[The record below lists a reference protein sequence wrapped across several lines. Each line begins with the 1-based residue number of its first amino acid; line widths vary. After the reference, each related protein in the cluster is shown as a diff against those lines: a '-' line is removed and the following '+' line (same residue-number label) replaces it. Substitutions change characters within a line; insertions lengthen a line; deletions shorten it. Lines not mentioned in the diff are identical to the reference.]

1 MKQSESWRFAII
13 IIVALVALY
22 VTLDIDHPQWVK
34 NMAFWQPAAHRDITL
49 RLGLDL
55 QGGLK
60 VLLAAQAPEGQEI
73 EPGSMEEVRRIIESR
88 VNALGLTEPVVQA
101 QGERR
106 IIVELPGIENPELA
120 VETIK
125 DTALLEFVDA
135 GHVPLPQGT
144 VITTTEGPP
153 TFGVAKIEG
162 EELIAPEETEEEEE
176 EEEIKPT
183 VEPLAPPPTP
193 TELTPAEEGALPPM
207 PEDPTERADMYD
219 APPEMQ
225 IDVGQTYTATIA
237 TAKGDVTV
245 QLDPQA
251 APQTVN
257 NFVFLAQQGFYDGLT
272 FHRVEPGFVI
282 QGGDPLGSGSGGPGY
297 TIPAE
302 INLPHT
308 KGAIATARLGDQM
321 NPERASS
328 GSQFYIAL
336 EALPQ
341 LDGAYTVFG
350 QVVEGMDVVESIEIG
365 DVIQEINIV
374 NSESALDED
383 ALATNGE
390 EEEPPINPTM
400 EALQAPAATPP
411 QADESEGAIYET
423 VLTGDKLAGVD
434 LQVSQQNEYIVA
446 IAWQDE
452 AAQVFADYT
461 AAHVGQHLCIL
472 LDKTVISCPRINEP
486 IPGGN
491 ASITGNFTPEAAR
504 RLALQLRYGALPVP
518 MQVESF
524 NRIGATLGSESV
536 EKSIRAGLIG
546 LSIVLFFMLVYYRIP
561 GALADC
567 ALVIYVLLNI
577 AVYKLAPITL
587 TLPGIAGFILSAG
600 MAVDAN
606 ILIFERMKE
615 ELRRGRRL
623 MTAIEIGFDRAWP
636 SIRDG
641 QLSNLIICAILFFF
655 GANFGASIV
664 KGFAITLAIGT
675 VINIFTAV
683 FATRTF
689 VRQFAI
695 AAGDWLADRK
705 ELLGV

>member
-13 IIVALVALY
+13 ILIALVALY
-22 VTLDIDHPQWVK
+22 VSLDIEHPQWVK
-34 NMAFWQPAAHRDITL
+34 NLAFWQPAAHRDIAL

-60 VLLAAQAPEGQEI
+60 VLLAAQAPEGEEI
-73 EPGSMEEVRRIIESR
+73 DPGSIQEVRRIIESR
-88 VNALGLTEPVVQA
+88 VNALGLTEPVVQS

-125 DTALLEFVDA
+125 DTALLEFVDVGRMWLEPGA
-135 GHVPLPQGT
+135 

-153 TFGVAKIEG
+153 TFGVSG
-162 EELIAPEETEEEEE
+162 VEETALILSEEDAM
-176 EEEIKPT
+176 PT
-183 VEPLAPPPTP
+183 TVLPTP
-193 TELTPAEEGALPPM
+193 TEPTAVEETVEERDLPPM
-207 PEDPTERADMYD
+207 PEDPAERADMYS

-225 IDVGQTYTATIA
+225 IDVGQTYTATIS
-237 TAKGDVTV
+237 TAKGDIVV

-251 APQTVN
+251 APLTVN
-257 NFVFLAQQGFYDGLT
+257 NFVFLSQQGFYDGLT

-282 QGGDPLGSGSGGPGY
+282 QGGDPLGTGGGGPGY
-297 TIPAE
+297 TVPAE
-302 INLPHT
+302 IGLPHT

-341 LDGAYTVFG
+341 LDNAYTVFG

-365 DVIQEINIV
+365 DVIQNVSIV
-374 NSESALDED
+374 DED
-383 ALATNGE
+383 GEAPVPADTVTDPTVETPPSPATTPQTNGE
-390 EEEPPINPTM
+390 
-400 EALQAPAATPP
+400 
-411 QADESEGAIYET
+411 AIVYET
-423 VLTGDKLAGVD
+423 ILTGDQLTGVD
-434 LQVSQQNEYIVA
+434 LNVSPQNEFIVS
-446 IAWQDE
+446 IAWNDE
-452 AAQVFADYT
+452 AAEIFYEYT

-472 LDKTVISCPRINEP
+472 LDKTVISCPRINQP
-486 IPGGN
+486 IPGGQ
-491 ASITGNFTPEAAR
+491 ASITGNFTLEEAR

-518 MQVESF
+518 MHVESF

-536 EKSIRAGLIG
+536 ERSIRAGLVG

-561 GALADC
+561 GVLANFALI
-567 ALVIYVLLNI
+567 IYVLINI

-606 ILIFERMKE
+606 ILIFERLKE

-641 QLSNLIICAILFFF
+641 QLSNLIICGILFFF
-655 GANFGASIV
+655 GSNFGASIV

-689 VRQFAI
+689 VRQFA
-695 AAGDWLADRK
+695 ALAGDWLAEHER
-705 ELLGV
+705 LLGV